1 MQLEMQSG
9 KGDEKR
15 TEKGKCRAASWSL
28 ETKELEWQSQTMC
41 YVDLGTKES
50 ERDLKGKQDAH
61 RRVLSSFSFGRCRS
75 RTPALA
81 VGAAVVI
88 VVDSSPELSNAYTRE
103 SQADGGAGAAGAA
116 GATEAVGAYPNI
128 QIIWQSSVH
137 SSKDSD
143 GSLAVPLAE
152 QSKGQNVRHQHEQ
165 P

>member
-1 MQLEMQSG
+1 M
-9 KGDEKR
+9 
-15 TEKGKCRAASWSL
+15 
-28 ETKELEWQSQTMC
+28 
-41 YVDLGTKES
+41 
-50 ERDLKGKQDAH
+50 KGKQDAH
-61 RRVLSSFSFGRCRS
+61 RRVLSFFSFVRCRS

-88 VVDSSPELSNAYTRE
+88 VVDSSPEISNAYTRE

>member
-1 MQLEMQSG
+1 MQSG

-28 ETKELEWQSQTMC
+28 ETEGLEWQSQTTC
-41 YVDLGTKES
+41 YVGLGSKGS

-88 VVDSSPELSNAYTRE
+88 VVDSSPEISNAYTRE
-103 SQADGGAGAAGAA
+103 SQADGGAGAAGA
-116 GATEAVGAYPNI
+116 TEAVGEYPNI
-128 QIIWQSSVH
+128 HILWQSSVH
-137 SSKDSD
+137 S
-143 GSLAVPLAE
+143 
-152 QSKGQNVRHQHEQ
+152 NT
-165 P
+165 